1 MSSATATAAGSAR
14 ERQQAGLVPVLRACR
29 AAAWLE
35 YRNLR
40 YYPSNLILAAVQEV
54 TTVGVWY
61 FVARFL
67 RTAADAS
74 VAQFG
79 GNYLAFVVLGV
90 LLNQVAL
97 AALAGPFE
105 TISEAFWDKRL
116 ETYRLSIHGI
126 WANVIGRLAWR
137 VAFSTALQL
146 GGLLV
151 LLGVGA
157 IHIHAGVHVGLALA
171 AYLLLIL
178 ANAGLGIAG
187 ASLFFLLEVKNGS
200 DPITWA
206 YKYLV
211 MLAAGLYVPVALL
224 PGWLRALGA
233 ALPQTYAF
241 AAERLLVLTGA
252 GWSQGSVRHDLIGLA
267 LGAVIALTAGCWM
280 LSVALRR
287 AEQRGGIGVVV

>member
-1 MSSATATAAGSAR
+1 MAGEARVLATEHQQGGAR
-14 ERQQAGLVPVLRACR
+14 AFLRASW
-29 AAAWLE
+29 ASGWLE

-40 YYPSNLILAAVQEV
+40 FYPISLGLAAVQEI

-67 RTAADAS
+67 HTAADAS
-74 VAQFG
+74 VTQYG

-97 AALAGPFE
+97 AALTGPFQ
-105 TISEAFWDKRL
+105 TISDAFWDKRL

-126 WANVIGRLAWR
+126 WANVLGRLAWD
-137 VAFSTALQL
+137 VAFSTLLQL
-146 GGLLV
+146 GALV
-151 LLGVGA
+151 ILIAVGA
-157 IHIHAGVHVGLALA
+157 IHIHTGIQVELALLA
-171 AYLLLIL
+171 FVLLIG

-200 DPITWA
+200 DPITWT

-211 MLAAGLYVPVALL
+211 MLATGLYVPVVLL
-224 PGWLRALGA
+224 PVWLRVAGES
-233 ALPQTYAF
+233 LPQTYAF
-241 AAERLLVLTGA
+241 AAERSIILTGA
-252 GWSQGSVRHDLIGLA
+252 GWSQGSVGHDVIGLA
-267 LGAVIALTAGCWM
+267 IGTLAA
-280 LSVALRR
+280 LSVGFAMLNLALRR

>member
-1 MSSATATAAGSAR
+1 MMAQ
-14 ERQQAGLVPVLRACR
+14 ERQQGGPFAFMRACW
-29 AAAWLE
+29 ASGWLE

-40 YYPSNLILAAVQEV
+40 YYPTNLGLSAVQEI

-67 RTAADAS
+67 HSAADAS
-74 VAQFG
+74 VAQYG

-97 AALAGPFE
+97 AALTGPFV
-105 TISEAFWDKRL
+105 TVSEAFWDKRL

-126 WANVIGRLAWR
+126 WANVIGRLIWS
-137 VAFSTALQL
+137 VAFSTVLQL
-146 GGLLV
+146 GALV
-151 LLGVGA
+151 ILISIGS
-157 IHIHAGVHVGLALA
+157 IQIHAGIHVELALLA
-171 AYLLLIL
+171 FLLLIG

-211 MLAAGLYVPVALL
+211 MLAAGLYVPVVLL
-224 PGWLRALGA
+224 PVWLRVTGET
-233 ALPQTYAF
+233 LPQTYAF
-241 AAERLLVLTGA
+241 AAERTIVLTGA
-252 GWSQGSVRHDLIGLA
+252 GWSQRSVGHDLIGLA
-267 LGAVIALTAGCWM
+267 VGTFVALCAGIAL
-280 LSVALRR
+280 LNIALRR

>member
-1 MSSATATAAGSAR
+1 MNGEALVLAQ
-14 ERQQAGLVPVLRACR
+14 ERQQGGAFAFLRACW
-29 AAAWLE
+29 ASGWLE

-40 YYPSNLILAAVQEV
+40 FYPISLGLAAIQEI

-67 RTAADAS
+67 HSAADAS
-74 VAQFG
+74 VAQYG

-97 AALAGPFE
+97 AALMGPFQ
-105 TISEAFWDKRL
+105 TISDAFWDKRL
-116 ETYRLSIHGI
+116 ETYRLSVHGI
-126 WANVIGRLAWR
+126 WANVLGRLAWD
-137 VAFSTALQL
+137 VAFSTVLQL
-146 GGLLV
+146 AALV
-151 LLGVGA
+151 ILIAVGA
-157 IHIHAGVHVGLALA
+157 IQIHAGIHFELGLLA
-171 AYLLLIL
+171 FLLLIG

-211 MLAAGLYVPVALL
+211 MLAAGLYVPVVLL
-224 PGWLRALGA
+224 PAWLRVTGEI
-233 ALPQTYAF
+233 LPQTYAF
-241 AAERLLVLTGA
+241 AVERSIVLTGA
-252 GWSQGSVRHDLIGLA
+252 GWFQGSVGHDLIGLA
-267 LGAVIALTAGCWM
+267 MGTLVAVGAGLLM
-280 LSVALRR
+280 LNLALRR

>member
-1 MSSATATAAGSAR
+1 MNGEVLALAQ
-14 ERQQAGLVPVLRACR
+14 ERQQGGMLAFLRACW
-29 AAAWLE
+29 ASAWLQ

-40 YYPSNLILAAVQEV
+40 YYPISLVLAGVQEL

-67 RTAADAS
+67 HSAADAS
-74 VAQFG
+74 VAQYG

-97 AALAGPFE
+97 AALTGPFQ
-105 TISEAFWDKRL
+105 TISDAFWDKRL

-126 WANVIGRLAWR
+126 WANVVGRLTWDVLFAA
-137 VAFSTALQL
+137 VLQL
-146 GGLLV
+146 GALALLI
-151 LLGVGA
+151 GIGA
-157 IHIHAGVHVGLALA
+157 IHLHAGLHVELALVA
-171 AYLLLIL
+171 FLLLIG

-211 MLAAGLYVPVALL
+211 MLAAGLYVPVTLL
-224 PGWLRALGA
+224 PVWLRVMGA
-233 ALPQTYAF
+233 VLPQTYAF
-241 AAERLLVLTGA
+241 AAERTIVLTGA
-252 GWSQGSVRHDLIGLA
+252 GWSEGSVGHDLIGLA
-267 LGAVIALTAGCWM
+267 IGTVIALAIGCA
-280 LSVALRR
+280 LLQFALRR

>member
-1 MSSATATAAGSAR
+1 MKGEALVLAQES
-14 ERQQAGLVPVLRACR
+14 QQGGALAFLRACWVSG
-29 AAAWLE
+29 WLE

-40 YYPSNLILAAVQEV
+40 YYPISLGLAAIQEV

-67 RTAADAS
+67 HSAADAS
-74 VAQFG
+74 VAQYG

-97 AALAGPFE
+97 AALTGPFQ
-105 TISEAFWDKRL
+105 TVADAFWDKRL

-126 WANVIGRLAWR
+126 WANVLGRLAWD
-137 VAFSTALQL
+137 VTFSAVLQL
-146 GGLLV
+146 AALV
-151 LLGVGA
+151 ILIAVGA
-157 IHIHAGVHVGLALA
+157 VQIHAGIHIELALLA
-171 AYLLLIL
+171 FLLLIG
-178 ANAGLGIAG
+178 ANAGIGIAG

-211 MLAAGLYVPVALL
+211 MLAAGLYVPVMLL
-224 PGWLRALGA
+224 PVWLRVTGE

-241 AAERLLVLTGA
+241 AAERSIVLTGS
-252 GWSQGSVRHDLIGLA
+252 GWFQGSVGHDLVWLAIGTLI
-267 LGAVIALTAGCWM
+267 AVSAGFAM
-280 LSVALRR
+280 LNLALRR